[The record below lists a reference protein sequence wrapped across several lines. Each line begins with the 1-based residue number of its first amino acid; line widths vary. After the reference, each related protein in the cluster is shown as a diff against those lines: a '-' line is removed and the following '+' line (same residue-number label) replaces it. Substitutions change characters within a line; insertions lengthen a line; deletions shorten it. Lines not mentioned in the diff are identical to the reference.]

1 MNELLSN
8 YRVYFLL
15 GLGGILAYDLWHK
28 NKEVE
33 KIDKELYLLQLVRK
47 SKPDDEVQRNP

>member
-1 MNELLSN
+1 M
-8 YRVYFLL
+8 YFLL